1 MDLSFTEMIAAV
13 LGANLITVAF
23 VAAVVDAQKRPGYS
37 QPWLVWAGLMLP
49 LVFVILGMVATG
61 DLPHRS
67 GG

>member
-1 MDLSFTEMIAAV
+1 LDLSFTETIAAV

-23 VAAVVDAQKRPGYS
+23 VFAIAYAQKHPGFS
-37 QPWLVWAGLMLP
+37 QPWLVWAGVMMP